1 MMVKN
6 LAGSEAL
13 VTTKEHLRNQILV
26 NVRFLSI
33 QNGFPEVIE
42 KVATDKA
49 ILEIDNSLA
58 SPATTPAATATA
70 TTAAAAA
77 SATTTSTARPR
88 LDAARSPALA
98 ESTPNLLVGPT
109 ENANRPLNSLS
120 EALARINSLA
130 GEIERL
136 VLTVTVESLA
146 EIGETHEIR
155 GLITEILKMLR
166 QANPTLKDQL
176 TLLLAQK

>member
-88 LDAARSPALA
+88 PRGFGSYQC
-98 ESTPNLLVGPT
+98 
-109 ENANRPLNSLS
+109 
-120 EALARINSLA
+120 
-130 GEIERL
+130 EIERL